1 MAPRIST
8 RPFEDGFF
16 VVIFSGVGGIARWES
31 SAHYSGEGH
40 RPLRILNRKSFSEV
54 IRNMTT
60 QINRKMAEPRTA
72 GKRRVFSGIQPSGE
86 VQLGNYLGAIKGWVE
101 GQEEKVNF
109 FCLVDLHAITVYQ
122 DPEELRKQTRSLAA
136 VLFAAGLHPDKS
148 TVFVQS
154 HVAAHAESCWVLNC
168 VTPMGWLERM
178 TQFKD
183 KSSRQESVSAGLF
196 DYPVLMAGDI
206 LLYDSHEVP
215 VGDDQRQHVELARD
229 IAIRFN
235 RIYGDT
241 FVVPEPMIP
250 EIGARVMG
258 MNDPTVKMSKSY
270 AHIRG
275 HAVRMLDEP
284 REIERTIKRA
294 VTDSGGDIV
303 FSDDPEKAGVNN
315 LLGIYKVITDKS
327 QGEVIE
333 DFADARGY
341 GDLKSRVAEVV
352 IDALSP
358 IQQRYYEYMDDPAE
372 LDRLLGRGAEDA
384 AAVAT
389 PKMDEIKR
397 RVGFTLP

>member
-1 MAPRIST
+1 
-8 RPFEDGFF
+8 
-16 VVIFSGVGGIARWES
+16 
-31 SAHYSGEGH
+31 
-40 RPLRILNRKSFSEV
+40 
-54 IRNMTT
+54 MTS
-60 QINRKMAEPRTA
+60 QVQEKIAEPRTVE
-72 GKRRVFSGIQPSGE
+72 KRRVFSGIQPSGE

-101 GQEEKVNF
+101 RQEEKVNF

-154 HVAAHAESCWVLNC
+154 HVTAHAESCWVLNC

-235 RIYGDT
+235 RIYGET

-258 MNDPTVKMSKSY
+258 MNDPTIKMSKSY

-284 REIERTIKRA
+284 KEIERTIKRA
-294 VTDSGGDIV
+294 VTDSGGDII

-352 IDALSP
+352 IDALTP
-358 IQQRYYEYMDDPAE
+358 IQKRYYEYMDDPAE
-372 LDRLLGRGAEDA
+372 LDRMLARGAEDA
-384 AAVAT
+384 ATVAT

-397 RVGFTLP
+397 RVGFTLPQYQ